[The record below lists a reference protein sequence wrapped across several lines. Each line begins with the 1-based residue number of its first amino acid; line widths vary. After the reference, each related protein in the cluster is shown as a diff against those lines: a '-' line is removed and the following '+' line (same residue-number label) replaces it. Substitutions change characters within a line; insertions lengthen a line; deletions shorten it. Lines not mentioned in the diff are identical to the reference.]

1 MWSIKLTL
9 TFKDMNNALDEIL
22 EIPQRGK
29 ELWMNSPS
37 YELPLMVPYLGMGSS
52 YFAPLAFKYMGIEI
66 YPEIASEYFNYKGA
80 KKRKN
85 AAILSQSGKS
95 TETLWCMDLFEQ
107 YTAITNTE
115 GSPLAT
121 GAHAAQVISMMAGDE
136 LYSSSKTYT
145 NTLLILFKGFG
156 IDASQALQQISDNMD
171 FYQHVGEGLAQ
182 EIFNLL
188 KSEPIHGIYITGSG
202 PNISTALE
210 AGLILSESTKRNFH
224 GLPMPQY
231 DHGPKE
237 TAKNSIVIQILA
249 KGVSYERTIKLS
261 DKIRGAGA
269 YVFHVEEPAVPEH
282 LSVLTNII
290 PFNFMAYHLA
300 NKLNVGETFSVGGK
314 VTEVE

>member
-1 MWSIKLTL
+1 
-9 TFKDMNNALDEIL
+9 MNNALEEIL

-29 ELWMNSPS
+29 DLWLNSPS
-37 YELPLMVPYLGMGSS
+37 YVLPLRVPYLGMGSS
-52 YFAPLAFKYMGIEI
+52 YFAPLAFKFMGVEI
-66 YPEIASEYFNYKGA
+66 YPEIASEYFNYIKGDN
-80 KKRKN
+80 KRKN
-85 AAILSQSGKS
+85 AVLLSQSGKS
-95 TETLWCMDLFEQ
+95 TEVLWCMDLFEQ
-107 YTAITNTE
+107 YTAITNSA

-121 GAHAAQVISMMAGDE
+121 GAHATKVISLMAGEE

-145 NTLLILFKGFG
+145 NTLLTLFKGFG
-156 IDASQALQQISDNMD
+156 IDAWEALQQISDSME

-182 EIFNLL
+182 EVFNLL

-224 GLPMPQY
+224 GLSMAQY

-237 TAKNSIVIQILA
+237 TARNSILIQILA
-249 KGVSYERTIKLS
+249 KGNSYERTIRLS
-261 DKIRGAGA
+261 DKIRSAGGQ
-269 YVFHVEEPAVPEH
+269 VFHVEEQAVPEH

-314 VTEVE
+314 ITEVE

>member
-1 MWSIKLTL
+1 MI
-9 TFKDMNNALDEIL
+9 NALQEIL

-29 ELWMNSPS
+29 DLWMNSPA
-37 YELPLMVPYLGMGSS
+37 YELPLKVPYLGMGSS

-66 YPEIASEYFNYKGA
+66 YPEIASEYFNYLKGSN
-80 KKRKN
+80 KRKN
-85 AAILSQSGKS
+85 AVILSQSGKS
-95 TETLWCMDLFEQ
+95 TEALWCIDMFEQ
-107 YTAITNTE
+107 YTAITNTP

-121 GAHAAQVISMMAGDE
+121 GAHVTDIISMMAGQE

-145 NTLLILFKGFG
+145 NTLLALFKGFG
-156 IDASQALQQISDNMD
+156 IDASAALQQISDNMD

-182 EIFNLL
+182 EVFSLL
-188 KSEPIHGIYITGSG
+188 KSDPIHGIYITGSG

-224 GLPMPQY
+224 GLPMAQY

-237 TAKNSIVIQILA
+237 TAKNSIIIQILA
-249 KGVSYERTIKLS
+249 KGDSYDRTSKLS
-261 DKIRGAGA
+261 DKIRKSGA
-269 YVFHVEEPAVPEH
+269 YVFHVEEPALSEN

-290 PFNFMAYHLA
+290 PFNFMAFHLA
-300 NKLNVGETFSVGGK
+300 VKLNVGETFSVGGK